1 MICTYSADDLR
12 PLVTLHYIFL
22 TSKLSDVEEKILMA
36 NKNRLTVELIPTTF
50 TK

>member
-1 MICTYSADDLR
+1 MVLCHFSICWVTC
-12 PLVTLHYIFL
+12 TLHYIFL
-22 TSKLSDVEEKILMA
+22 TRKLSNVEEKILMA